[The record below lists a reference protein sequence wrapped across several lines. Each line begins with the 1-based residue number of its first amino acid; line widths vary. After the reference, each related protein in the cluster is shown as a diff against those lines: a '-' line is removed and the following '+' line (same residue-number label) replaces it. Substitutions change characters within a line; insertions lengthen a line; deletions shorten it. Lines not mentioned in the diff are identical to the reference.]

1 MAGAHGPV
9 GADRRQRLRREGS
22 SVLDRRE
29 LLLGVPLALLAAP
42 TRGQPAPKSI
52 GVLSP
57 YAAADA
63 QATLAV
69 FRQAMR
75 DLGYAEGRGYTLV
88 ERFADGRHDRLP
100 SLAAE
105 LVRLRVDLILAST
118 TNAVKAAQS
127 ATSTIPIVFESVADP
142 VVAGV
147 ADSVNHP
154 GHNITGLSNFS
165 IDLSAKR
172 FQLLTQVMPSLRTVE
187 VLANLSNP
195 YYVSQ
200 KPAIESVADKLGL
213 RVNFIDAG
221 TTEEVEQAFRTMAAR
236 RATAFIVTADAY
248 LYAQRE
254 RIAAL
259 ALSHRLPSVFPFAP
273 YVDAGG
279 LMSYGVDPAPAI
291 RQAAV
296 LVDKIF
302 KGANPGDLPI
312 EQPTRIEMVINRR
325 TAALLRLTIPPALL
339 LQAERVID

>member
-1 MAGAHGPV
+1 MTCSITRRRLLWGAPFT
-9 GADRRQRLRREGS
+9 
-22 SVLDRRE
+22 
-29 LLLGVPLALLAAP
+29 LLAAHA
-42 TRGQPAPKSI
+42 RAQPAAKVI

-57 YAAADA
+57 YAAADVE
-63 QATLAV
+63 ATLAL

-75 DLGYAEGRGYTLV
+75 DLGYSEGRGFALV
-88 ERFADGRHDRLP
+88 ERFADGQNERLP
-100 SLAAE
+100 ALAAE
-105 LVRLRVDLILAST
+105 LVKLRVDLIVAST
-118 TNAVKAAQS
+118 TNAVKAAQA

-142 VVAGV
+142 VVAGF
-147 ADSVNHP
+147 AESINRP
-154 GHNITGLSNFS
+154 ARNLTGLSNFS
-165 IDLSAKR
+165 ADLSPKR
-172 FQLLTQVMPSLRTVE
+172 FQLLTQLLPALRDVE
-187 VLANLSNP
+187 VLSNLSNP

-221 TTEEVEQAFRTMAAR
+221 TPNEIEQAFRTMAAR
-236 RATAFIVTADAY
+236 RAAALIVTADAY
-248 LYAQRE
+248 LYAQRQ

-259 ALSHRLPSVFPFAP
+259 ALSHRLPSVFPFAA

-296 LVDKIF
+296 FVDKIF
-302 KGANPGDLPI
+302 KGAHPGDLPI
-312 EQPTRIEMVINRR
+312 EQPTRVEMVINRR

>member
-1 MAGAHGPV
+1 
-9 GADRRQRLRREGS
+9 
-22 SVLDRRE
+22 VLDRRN
-29 LLLGVPLALLAAP
+29 LLLSVPAVLFAAHA
-42 TRGQPAPKSI
+42 RARPAPKVI

-57 YAAADA
+57 YGGADG
-63 QATLAV
+63 QATLTL

-75 DLGYAEGRGYTLV
+75 DLGHTEGRDFALV
-88 ERFADGRHDRLP
+88 ERFAGGRNDRLP

-105 LVRLRVDLILAST
+105 LVKLRVDLILAST
-118 TNAVKAAQS
+118 TNAVKAAQA

-142 VVAGV
+142 VVAGI

-154 GHNITGLSNFS
+154 GRNLTGLSNFS
-165 IDLSAKR
+165 IDLSPKR
-172 FQLLTQVMPSLRTVE
+172 FQLLTQLLPALREVE
-187 VLANLSNP
+187 VLSNLSNP

-213 RVNFIDAG
+213 RVNFSDAS
-221 TTEEVEQAFRTMAAR
+221 TPDEVEQAFRTMAPR
-236 RATAFIVTADAY
+236 RPMALIVTADAY
-248 LYAQRE
+248 LYAQRQ

-259 ALSHRLPSVFPFAP
+259 ALSHRLSSVFPFAA

-296 LVDKIF
+296 FVDKIF

-312 EQPTRIEMVINRR
+312 EQPTRVEMVINRR

-339 LQAERVID
+339 LQADRVID

>member
-1 MAGAHGPV
+1 
-9 GADRRQRLRREGS
+9 
-22 SVLDRRE
+22 VLDRRH
-29 LLLGVPLALLAAP
+29 LLLGVPLALLAVRA
-42 TRGQPAPKSI
+42 QPQSAPKVI

-57 YAAADA
+57 YAGADVE
-63 QATLAV
+63 ATLGL

-75 DLGYAEGRGYTLV
+75 DLGYAEGRGFTLV
-88 ERFADGRHDRLP
+88 ARFADGRHDRLP
-100 SLAAE
+100 SLAAD
-105 LVRLRVDLILAST
+105 LVKLRVDVILAST
-118 TNAVKAAQS
+118 TNAVKAAQAS
-127 ATSTIPIVFESVADP
+127 TGTIPIVFESVADP
-142 VVAGV
+142 VVAGF
-147 ADSVNHP
+147 AESVNRP
-154 GHNITGLSNFS
+154 GRNITGLSNFS
-165 IDLSAKR
+165 IDLSPKR
-172 FQLLTQVMPSLRTVE
+172 FQLLTQLLPALREVE
-187 VLANLSNP
+187 VLSNLSNP

-221 TTEEVEQAFRTMAAR
+221 TPNEIEQAFRTMAAR
-236 RATAFIVTADAY
+236 RAAALVVTADAY
-248 LYAQRE
+248 LYAQRQ

-259 ALSHRLPSVFPFAP
+259 ALSHRLPSVFPFAA

-296 LVDKIF
+296 FVDKIF

-312 EQPTRIEMVINRR
+312 EQPTRVEMVINRR

>member
-1 MAGAHGPV
+1 
-9 GADRRQRLRREGS
+9 
-22 SVLDRRE
+22 VLDRRG
-29 LLLGVPLALLAAP
+29 LLLGLPFALLAGRAQA
-42 TRGQPAPKSI
+42 QPAPKAI

-57 YAAADA
+57 YAGADV
-63 QATLAV
+63 QATLV
-69 FRQAMR
+69 LFRQAMR
-75 DLGYAEGRGYTLV
+75 DLGYAEGRGFTLI
-88 ERFADGRHDRLP
+88 ERFADGQNERLP
-100 SLAAE
+100 ALAAE
-105 LVRLRVDLILAST
+105 LVKLRVDLIVAST
-118 TNAVKAAQS
+118 TNAVKAAQA

-142 VVAGV
+142 VVAGF
-147 ADSVNHP
+147 AESINRP
-154 GHNITGLSNFS
+154 GRNMTGLSNFS
-165 IDLSAKR
+165 ADLSPKR
-172 FQLLTQVMPSLRTVE
+172 FQLLTQLLPALRDVE
-187 VLANLSNP
+187 VLSNLSNP

-221 TTEEVEQAFRTMAAR
+221 TPNEIEQAFRTMAAR
-236 RATAFIVTADAY
+236 RATALIVTADAY
-248 LYAQRE
+248 LYAQRQ

-259 ALSHRLPSVFPFAP
+259 ALSHRLPSVFPFAA

-296 LVDKIF
+296 FVDKIF

-312 EQPTRIEMVINRR
+312 EQPTRVEMVINRR